1 MQMFLRTLDTFL
13 SSASASNSPCC
24 LTGGL
29 QRRVLWLNP
38 SLGLS
43 CSKDNTSF
51 LKVYHLAICVGCVH
65 HRHDV
70 GNQSC
75 RIGEGLSRFGTN
87 NILVSSSI
95 SFSCLEMLLFANQ
108 NQHLCRH
115 ARVLVV
121 NCCLQLLRPCR
132 WCSVMHWTLGCWILI
147 QNSLEPKWLR
157 NSARRDATRSP
168 LYCDTHFQNIA
179 LPPLL

>member
-1 MQMFLRTLDTFL
+1 MQFFLRTLDTFL

-29 QRRVLWLNP
+29 QGRVLCRNA

-65 HRHDV
+65 HRHDA

-75 RIGEGLSRFGTN
+75 RIGDGLSRFGTN
-87 NILVSSSI
+87 NILVYSSI

-121 NCCLQLLRPCR
+121 NCCLQLRPCR
-132 WCSVMHWTLGCWILI
+132 WCSET
-147 QNSLEPKWLR
+147 NSLKLDR
-157 NSARRDATRSP
+157 HLADHSARPITA
-168 LYCDTHFQNIA
+168 LIA
-179 LPPLL
+179 